1 MSVNANY
8 CGAILLLRQ
17 LVEAGHCTEKEAIRI
32 AVRIARQTGAGINLP
47 IY

>member
-17 LVEAGHCTEKEAIRI
+17 LVEAGYCTHKEATRI

-47 IY
+47 IC

>member
-17 LVEAGHCTEKEAIRI
+17 LVEAGHCTEKEAARI
-32 AVRIARQTGAGINLP
+32 AARIARQTGAGINLP
-47 IY
+47 IC